1 MITFP
6 NIKINLGLSITEKRP
21 DGYHEASPADYLVVE
36 VSPNIKIWLHKKDHK
51 NFPFRVSGGW
61 QDEDATERLNL
72 LVNLL
77 QKPLKDWISSLTELF
92 HNSTADSPQSFL
104 VRELQWLDELCKH
117 FKGDTWEL
125 EIMDETLQEVRKKMQ
140 RAVESFPAE

>member
-1 MITFP
+1 MNVIW
-6 NIKINLGLSITEKRP
+6 KRP

-36 VSPNIKIWLHKKDHK
+36 VSSNIKIWLHKRDHK

-77 QKPLKDWISSLTELF
+77 QKPLKDWVAYLTELF
-92 HNSTADSPQSFL
+92 HNSSADSAQSFL
-104 VRELQWLDELCKH
+104 KHELQWLDELCKH
-117 FKGDTWEL
+117 CKGDTWEL
-125 EIMDETLQEVRKKMQ
+125 EIMSETLQEVRKNVQK
-140 RAVESFPAE
+140 AVAAFPAE